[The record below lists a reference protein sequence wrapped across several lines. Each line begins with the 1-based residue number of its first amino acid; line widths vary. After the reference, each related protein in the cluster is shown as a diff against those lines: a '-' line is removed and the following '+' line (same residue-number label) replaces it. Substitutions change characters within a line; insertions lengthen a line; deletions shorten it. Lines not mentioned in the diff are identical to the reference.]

1 VVAALVGC
9 CGQRAARYV
18 YLSTVNAYKGLPD
31 EPLTDESAVY
41 DPTLKELAAR
51 LGAAEGMAPTVG
63 EHIALFPG
71 WN

>member
-1 VVAALVGC
+1 MPPSMPP
-9 CGQRAARYV
+9 ARYV
-18 YLSTVNAYKGLPD
+18 CLSTVNAYKGWPD

-51 LGAAEGMAPTVG
+51 PGRGG
-63 EHIALFPG
+63 ENGTPAVRRHIALFPG